1 MLLTNGV
8 FREQGAKSGM
18 NLSETFEF
26 GVSYAETLRHWR
38 DNFHQV
44 KSQVA
49 QLGFDERFMRLWDLY
64 LSYCEG
70 AFRAGRI
77 SVGQFTLEK
86 S

>member
-1 MLLTNGV
+1 
-8 FREQGAKSGM
+8 M
-18 NLSETFEF
+18 NLSDTFEF
-26 GVSYAETLRHWR
+26 GFSYAETLRQWR
-38 DNFHQV
+38 DNFRTV
-44 KSQVA
+44 RSQVLE
-49 QLGFDERFMRLWDLY
+49 LGFDDRFLRLWDLY